1 MRIYEDP
8 SKIKQLLMTSFPV
21 ENDDESKKNFG
32 VIEDL
37 ELNFHMQQSDLHYL
51 AFVRPRNYRTEAMF
65 SIFKLKIIDQ
75 NRLKLDNQK
84 LFNTKSST

>member
-1 MRIYEDP
+1 MSIYEDP
-8 SKIKQLLMTSFPV
+8 SKIKQLLMTSSPV

-65 SIFKLKIIDQ
+65 SIFKFEQ
-75 NRLKLDNQK
+75 NRPKRTQIGQPKAVLY
-84 LFNTKSST
+84 